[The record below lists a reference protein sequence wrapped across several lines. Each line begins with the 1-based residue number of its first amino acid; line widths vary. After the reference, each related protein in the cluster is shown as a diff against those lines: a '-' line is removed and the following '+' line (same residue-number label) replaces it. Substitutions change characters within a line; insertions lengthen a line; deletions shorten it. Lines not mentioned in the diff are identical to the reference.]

1 MLFASSFFPD
11 PWIVISVFAI
21 WALVLK
27 RFLTRNPEVGKH
39 ANDAAKNAAINF
51 ISRIFR
57 K

>member
-39 ANDAAKNAAINF
+39 ANDAAKNAALNF

>member
-1 MLFASSFFPD
+1 MILASSFFSD
-11 PWIVISVFAI
+11 PWIVISVIAI
-21 WALVLK
+21 WAWVLK
-27 RFLTRNPEVGKH
+27 KFLTRNPEVSKH